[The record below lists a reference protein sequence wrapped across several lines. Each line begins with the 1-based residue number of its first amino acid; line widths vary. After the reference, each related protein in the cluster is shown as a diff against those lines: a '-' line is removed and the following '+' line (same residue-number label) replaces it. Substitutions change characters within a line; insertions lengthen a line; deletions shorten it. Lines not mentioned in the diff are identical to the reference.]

1 MDSTERDIRP
11 QIPAEWID
19 QIARASEKFCSE
31 IRNSDPHETVQLIAS
46 TYKAGY
52 ETISPYVERFPEPKI
67 LEVGSGYGF
76 QLCYLRKLGL
86 DAEGVEPGKNA
97 AFEGRYERAI
107 ELLEANGLSEAHRI
121 LHPAFGE
128 ALPFADGTFD
138 IVYSVAVLEHVGD
151 IEKCLTE
158 AIRVAK
164 PGGVVVMYV
173 PTYNAFRE
181 GHYDIFWLPHLLKS
195 KRIAKWYVKTIFG
208 RADWFIDELNFTTPR
223 YFKKLA
229 ERTAKLNGMKLYLM
243 PNPSF
248 RGFERIVYS
257 YYYAK
262 ETLPASSRRLKHK
275 LLLRFGSL
283 VLNAGE
289 FLGMALNCRIVWEKP
304 ERRPH
309 LG

>member
-1 MDSTERDIRP
+1 MP
-11 QIPAEWID
+11 PEWID
-19 QIARASEKFCSE
+19 QIAQVSEKFCRE
-31 IRNSDPHETVQLIAS
+31 IRKSDPRETVLLLADA
-46 TYKAGY
+46 YKAGY
-52 ETISPYVERFPEPKI
+52 KTINPYMERFPEPKI

-86 DAEGVEPGKNA
+86 NAEGVEPGKNP
-97 AFEGRYERAI
+97 AFEGRYDRAI
-107 ELLEANGLSEAHRI
+107 ELLEANGLSEPRRI

-138 IVYSVAVLEHVGD
+138 IVYSVDVLEHVGD

-164 PGGVVVMYV
+164 PGGVVVMDV
-173 PTYNAFRE
+173 PTYNSFQE

-195 KRIAKWYVKTIFG
+195 KRIAKWYVKAIFG

-248 RGFERIVYS
+248 NLFGRIIPS
-257 YYYAK
+257 YYHAK
-262 ETLPASSRRLKHK
+262 EKLPASSRRLKHK

-283 VLNAGE
+283 ALNAGE
-289 FLGMALNCRIVWEKP
+289 FLGMALMCRIVWEKP
-304 ERRPH
+304 DRRPH
-309 LG
+309 LD